1 MSSTDP
7 QVPAPGPG
15 DPWRKPE
22 TSGAPG
28 ARPDPAHGG
37 YGEAV
42 DPTPGYP
49 TPPTSGYPT
58 STPGSVTPY
67 APGPVY
73 PSGPQ
78 YPAPGG
84 YAPTYGY
91 GYGAYGYPK
100 NSYAVWA
107 LVLGILSLVSCGF
120 LTGIPAIIVGNN
132 AKKAAAVGE
141 ANNPGMATA
150 GVVTGWIGTA
160 LSAVGLVVYILWI
173 VFAVAMVATTP
184 ST

>member
-7 QVPAPGPG
+7 QFPAPDPA

-22 TSGAPG
+22 TGA
-28 ARPDPAHGG
+28 
-37 YGEAV
+37 
-42 DPTPGYP
+42 
-49 TPPTSGYPT
+49 
-58 STPGSVTPY
+58 
-67 APGPVY
+67 APGPAPRPGTEPGPGAVAPY
-73 PSGPQ
+73 PSGPA
-78 YPAPGG
+78 YPLAPTYGAGPQHAAPGG
-84 YAPTYGY
+84 YPTGYGY
-91 GYGAYGYPK
+91 GYAAYGYYPK

-107 LVLGILSLVSCGF
+107 LVLGIVSLVSCGF

-132 AKKAAAVGE
+132 ARKAAATGE

-160 LSAVGLVVYILWI
+160 LSALGLVLYAVWFF
-173 VFAVAMVATTP
+173 FAIAMVATTP

>member
-7 QVPAPGPG
+7 QPSASGG

-22 TSGAPG
+22 TGGVPGAAGPGPAAPG
-28 ARPDPAHGG
+28 YGPAEPPASVPPGAVSPYGSGPAYPPAPAHG
-37 YGEAV
+37 A
-42 DPTPGYP
+42 
-49 TPPTSGYPT
+49 
-58 STPGSVTPY
+58 
-67 APGPVY
+67 
-73 PSGPQ
+73 PQ

-84 YAPTYGY
+84 YAPAYAYG
-91 GYGAYGYPK
+91 YGYPK

-141 ANNPGMATA
+141 ADNPGMATA
-150 GVVTGWIGTA
+150 GVVLGWIGTA
-160 LSAVGLVVYILWI
+160 LWAVGLLVYLVWI